1 MPWFR
6 GDTNR
11 MLFRTH
17 VDIYRNHLGG
27 LMLFKPVNEK
37 GYRVLFMTELGI
49 KIFDMEFLSNSEFK
63 LHYCLDALNRKS
75 VLETLKN
82 DISLIINPLPE
93 DSRIKILRERRTGN
107 PVIKSREKQGVK
119 YYFVEEHHRVNRI
132 KQKDGCIKRAEL
144 TIYSNDSTS
153 IDSIRITHSPVKL
166 NIYLSTIHENQSEF
180 SE

>member
-1 MPWFR
+1 
-6 GDTNR
+6 

-27 LMLFKPVNEK
+27 LMLIKPVSEK

-49 KIFDMEFLSNSEFK
+49 KIFDMEFLSSGDFK

-82 DISLIINPLPE
+82 DISLIINPVPE
-93 DSRIKILRERRTGN
+93 DNRIKIMRDRRTGN
-107 PVIKSREKQGVK
+107 PVIKYREKQSVK
-119 YYFVEEHHRVNRI
+119 YYFVETNHRVNRI
-132 KQKDGCIKRAEL
+132 KQKNGCIKRANMN
-144 TIYSNDSTS
+144 IYSSDSTS
-153 IDSIRITHSPVKL
+153 IDSIRIAHSPVKL
-166 NIYLSTIHENQSEF
+166 NIYLSTIHENQSEV